1 MKEITHKTE
10 RLFLRPIRPGD
21 ENAIHEYAGDKTIT
35 MMMFLPNDTFEETKE
50 FVKNAVDD
58 WQKEEPKDLEF
69 AVEYQGKLI
78 GGVDLTFYEDRKC
91 AEIGYILHKDYR
103 GRGFGTEASTGLK
116 EIAFTKLGLEKI
128 VAHCDVN
135 NKASLRTMQNIG
147 LKIVSD
153 DGKRTYPKTGIVSG
167 EYKCELNNYYP
178 PILESQR
185 LILRPLYIAD
195 LPHVFKWTGDPEVAR
210 FMIYPQYNST
220 ADGLLWMAG
229 LYKEEKQLD
238 YGFVLKETGE
248 LIGSGGMYYQKMG
261 GKRDLDDTWGIGYNL
276 RHDVWGKGIATEAME
291 TILNYA
297 RKNFEV
303 KKIGGTFA
311 LENNGSRRVME
322 KLGMTFLRDSEYTKL
337 DGSATFKAKTYIRVF

>member
-10 RLFLRPIRPGD
+10 HLLLRPLRFGD
-21 ENAIHEYAGDKTIT
+21 EKAIHEYAGDKSIT

-50 FVKNAVDD
+50 FVKNAVDE
-58 WQKEEPKDLEF
+58 WQKDVPENLEF

-78 GGVDLTFYEDRKC
+78 GGADLEFYEDRKKV
-91 AEIGYILHKDYR
+91 ELGWILHKDYR
-103 GRGFGTEASTGLK
+103 GRGLGTETAMALK
-116 EIAFTKLGLEKI
+116 EIAFTKLGLEKV
-128 VAHCDVN
+128 VAHCDIN
-135 NKASLRTMQNIG
+135 NKCSLRTMQNIG
-147 LKIVSD
+147 LKITSD
-153 DGKRTYPKTGIVSG
+153 NGERTYPKTGKKSL
-167 EYKCELNNYYP
+167 EYRCELSNYYP
-178 PILESQR
+178 TVIESER
-185 LILRPLYIAD
+185 MILRPLFDAD
-195 LPHVFKWTGDPEVAR
+195 MQAIFKWTGDPEVTR
-210 FMIYPQYNST
+210 YMIYPQYNST

-276 RHDVWGKGIATEAME
+276 RRDALGKGIATEAME